1 MNAVCHSLRHAAQ
14 GAPLSKRRACD
25 ALTPN
30 AAAWKAA
37 LLGLPRRR
45 SRLCSRLATTLV
57 LALGFGA
64 AGILP
69 AAAAPGAGVF
79 GSSERNTS
87 ALIGIFYDLKQTQQ
101 RAPAD
106 GSKRFAAIVD
116 EFVVSGFDEALLNN
130 YYRAPLPLYT
140 TQIAMHRMSAEEAP
154 KAFGVED
161 EVKPRAWIVH
171 YKAQVAPPEDGT
183 YRFLGRA
190 DDMMIVAINRKV
202 VLNGSLGSTKLPKL
216 NWTSPEPKGAPL
228 AGHRSAV
235 YGDWI
240 ELKADQPVD
249 LDILVGERPG
259 GIFNALL
266 FYQKQGEAYPSLGG
280 KPVVPLFQVA
290 EQKEDKRE
298 YLTDRP
304 VWRCLE

>member
-1 MNAVCHSLRHAAQ
+1 MNALR
-14 GAPLSKRRACD
+14 PNRIRRFLLVAV
-25 ALTPN
+25 
-30 AAAWKAA
+30 
-37 LLGLPRRR
+37 LLGLTGV
-45 SRLCSRLATTLV
+45 SRVVAQE
-57 LALGFGA
+57 
-64 AGILP
+64 P
-69 AAAAPGAGVF
+69 GVF

-101 RAPAD
+101 REPAD
-106 GSKRFAAIVD
+106 GGKRYSDIVD
-116 EFVVSGFDEALLNN
+116 EFIVSGFDEALLNH

-140 TQIAMHRMSAEEAP
+140 TQIAMPRMSAEEAP

-161 EVKPRAWIVH
+161 EVKPRAWVVH

-216 NWTSPEPKGAPL
+216 NWTSPEPQGRPL
-228 AGHRSAV
+228 AAHRSAA

-240 ELKADQPVD
+240 ELKADEPVD

-259 GIFNALL
+259 GIFNAILL
-266 FYQKQGEAYPSLGG
+266 YEKQGHDYGHTSGG
-280 KPVVPLFQVA
+280 RVLPLFQVA
-290 EQKEDKRE
+290 EKKEDKRE
-298 YLTDRP
+298 YLTDGP
-304 VWRCLE
+304 VWKIFE